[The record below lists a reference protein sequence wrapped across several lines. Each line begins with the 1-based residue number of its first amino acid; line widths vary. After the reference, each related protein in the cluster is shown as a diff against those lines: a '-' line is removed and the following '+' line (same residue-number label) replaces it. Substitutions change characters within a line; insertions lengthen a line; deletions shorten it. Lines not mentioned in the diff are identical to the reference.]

1 MFARWFFVRL
11 SAAEKA
17 LDQGR
22 IDDAYA
28 VAAQPEFRRDER
40 GENLLDRL
48 VAPLLA
54 RARLHRQAGRLS
66 DALADL
72 DKLAAIGRDGP
83 DVQTLRQ
90 RVVEQMRQ
98 GGADA
103 AEQQAAY
110 ARAAENVRAGRLE
123 TGRLDVQRIDD
134 TRRRAD
140 LEEELQQRVARGTE
154 RIQQASEALDRN
166 ELLVA
171 IRYWNE
177 ARERFGRTAQTEN
190 LASRLAAAAQ
200 RSVADWHR
208 DGKLERLMAARDGIG
223 ALAAHDPA
231 LAECQRLIN
240 FCSRATGQLAAAD
253 FDALRRTLL
262 RIKAAGGDAPWLT
275 AALDALAQVS
285 EGRELLLASP
295 LGLFASVAAAPAGD
309 ETQALAPRDVHP
321 ARPVRQYAE
330 HAGQPLLVLVDG
342 GGSSLLLRNELVRIG
357 HVGTTAAIDVA
368 MPADLQSHH
377 ADIIRQGD
385 NYFLTAYG
393 PVTVNRRRV
402 EHTLLH
408 DGDRI
413 VLGTKGKIT
422 FAQPSAKSGTAV
434 LRLSHRCRLAQ
445 DVSDVILFRDTC
457 IIGPDASCHIRTR
470 GVDGR
475 VVVFDRNG
483 ELHARQTAGEHFLS
497 NNVQTVQLGQTLEFG
512 DLRLTAKS
520 YRADHSGMQA

>member
-28 VAAQPEFRRDER
+28 VAAKPEFRRDER
-40 GENLLDRL
+40 GEKLLDRL
-48 VAPLLA
+48 VPPLLA

-72 DKLAAIGRDGP
+72 DKLAVIGREGP
-83 DVQTLRQ
+83 DVKTLRQ

-98 GGADA
+98 GGVDA
-103 AEQQAAY
+103 AAEQAAY

-134 TRRRAD
+134 TRNRED
-140 LEEELQQRVARGTE
+140 LEGELQQRVERGAQ
-154 RIQQASEALDRN
+154 RVRQASDALGRN

-177 ARERFGRTAQTEN
+177 ARERFGRTAQTES
-190 LASRLAAAAQ
+190 LASKLAAAAL
-200 RSVADWHR
+200 RCVAEWHR
-208 DGKLERLMAARDGIG
+208 DGKLERLMAARDGIS
-223 ALAAHDPA
+223 ALSAHDPA
-231 LAECQRLIN
+231 LSECQRLID
-240 FCSRATGQLAAAD
+240 FCARATGQLADAD

-275 AALDALAQVS
+275 AALNALAQVS

-295 LGLFASVAAAPAGD
+295 LGLFASVAAVPAGD
-309 ETQALAPRDVHP
+309 ATQVLAPRA
-321 ARPVRQYAE
+321 ARPAQPA
-330 HAGQPLLVLVDG
+330 HATDGHTAQPLLVLVDG
-342 GGSSLLLRNELVRIG
+342 GGSSMLLRNDHVRIG
-357 HVGTTAAIDVA
+357 KAGTSATIDVQI
-368 MPADLQSHH
+368 PADLQSHH

-393 PVTVNRRRV
+393 PATVNRRSV
-402 EHTLLH
+402 EHTLLR
-408 DGDRI
+408 DGDRV
-413 VLGTKGKIT
+413 VLGTKGKFT
-422 FAQPSAKSGTAV
+422 FAQPSAKSGSAV

-445 DVSDVILFRDTC
+445 DVSDVILFRETC

-483 ELHARQTAGEHFLS
+483 ELRARQTAGKHFLS

-520 YRADHSGMQA
+520 YLAANRGNHA